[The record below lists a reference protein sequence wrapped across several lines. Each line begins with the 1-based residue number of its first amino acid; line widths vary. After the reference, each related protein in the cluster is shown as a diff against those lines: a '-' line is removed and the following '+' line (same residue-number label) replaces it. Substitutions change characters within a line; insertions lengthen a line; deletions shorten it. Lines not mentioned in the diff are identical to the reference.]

1 VWGLWNQ
8 NVSLSQIADVGTV
21 ISFAAKWHGEK
32 TVEFR
37 SIHHDGHTAMIER
50 AHALFDEADAVVG
63 WNSKAFDVKHLHR
76 EFILAGLAPPSGHVD
91 IDLLLVARKRFKF
104 VSNKLDHIAQQL
116 GIGAK
121 VKHAG
126 FELWLA
132 CMANDEKAWAT
143 MRRYNIQ
150 DVRLTEA
157 LYDRLLPWISN
168 HPHRGLFGG
177 PRAGCP
183 RCESMHVVGRGYRVT
198 ATGRYA
204 KFYCNGCRGYFTGTH
219 RVEAVHHRAA

>member
-8 NVSLSQIADVGTV
+8 NVGLSQIAEVGTV

-32 TVEFR
+32 KVEFR
-37 SIHHDGHTAMIER
+37 SDHHDGHDIMVSR
-50 AHALFDEADAVVG
+50 AHELYDEADAVITFNG
-63 WNSKAFDVKHLHR
+63 RSFDNKHLRR
-76 EFILAGLAPPSGHVD
+76 EWLLAGLPPTSSHVD
-91 IDLLLVARKRFKF
+91 VDLLLVARKQFKF
-104 VSNKLDHIAQQL
+104 ASNKLDHVAAQL
-116 GIGAK
+116 GIGSK

-126 FELWLA
+126 FDLWLG
-132 CMANDEKAWAT
+132 CMRGDDKAWAT
-143 MRRYNIQ
+143 MRRYNIH

-157 LYDRLLPWISN
+157 LYDRLLPWISS

-183 RCESMHVVGRGYRVT
+183 RCSSMEVMVRGYAVT
-198 ATGRYA
+198 ATGRYPRYQC
-204 KFYCNGCRGYFTGTH
+204 KGCGGYFRGTH